1 MQPISLNKTLTA
13 AALVAAT
20 SLAGAAGFPDKTVNY
35 IIPFGPGGESD
46 VSARLQEP
54 VFKQLTGQSMAI
66 QYRPGAGGA
75 AGWSQLNGMAADG
88 YTVMGTNLPHI
99 VLQPLQK
106 DVGYKTD
113 EITTLYWFHYTPDAL
128 LVPADSPFKTLKDY
142 VARRKKAPGAT
153 TLSGS
158 GTNSA
163 NHLAQQQFDKLAGIK
178 TTYVPFG
185 GTGPSNTALLGK
197 QVSGSWGYTTV
208 QMQLGD
214 QVRCL
219 AVAMEKRH
227 PKLPN
232 CPTFKEQGFD
242 LVGGAYRGVAVPK
255 THAGRCAGQAG
266 RHPGQDQRR
275 PGLHPEDGRRRLR
288 DAQRRSGQDGR
299 ASWPRSRPATRPWP
313 RTWASSRSKPAEPIT
328 ERRHT
333 PWAASN
339 TCWRRSRR

>member
-1 MQPISLNKTLTA
+1 MTPSILRSA
-13 AALVAAT
+13 AALALAAT
-20 SLAGAAGFPDKTVNY
+20 TTLALAAYPDKTVNY

-46 VSARLQEP
+46 ISARLQDA
-54 VFKQLTGQSMAI
+54 VFKKLTGQTMAI
-66 QYRPGAGGA
+66 QYKPGAGGA
-75 AGWSQLNGMAADG
+75 AGWSQLNSMTADG

-113 EITTLYWFHYTPDAL
+113 DIETLYWFHFTPDAL
-128 LVPADSPFKTLKDY
+128 LVPADSPIKSLQDF
-142 VARRKKAPGAT
+142 VATAKKAPGSI

-158 GTNSA
+158 GTNSS

-197 QVSGSWGYTTV
+197 QVGGSWGYTSV
-208 QMQLGD
+208 QMQLGA

-227 PKLPN
+227 PHLPD
-232 CPTFKEQGFD
+232 CPTFKELGFN

-255 THAGRCAGQAG
+255 STPADVKAKMAEILAKINADPEFIRKMEEGGFAMLNVGPAQMPAFMAEIKARYE
-266 RHPGQDQRR
+266 
-275 PGLHPEDGRRRLR
+275 GLAKDMG
-288 DAQRRSGQDGR
+288 
-299 ASWPRSRPATRPWP
+299 
-313 RTWASSRSKPAEPIT
+313 IT
-328 ERRHT
+328 KK
-333 PWAASN
+333 
-339 TCWRRSRR
+339 